1 MKGLLVKDFK
11 LMLAQK
17 NYYLILVL
25 LAACAAYFSANV
37 AMIFTFLCVVV
48 PMFTLSSVS
57 YDQFD
62 NGFPFLFSLPIT
74 RKGYVLE
81 KYTFTLI
88 LEGIS
93 LLLAAVLSVGT
104 GAMLDGGA
112 DMASALSEL
121 VVMIPLMGCL
131 VLTILSVII
140 PVHLKYGAE
149 KGRVVLIILVGGL
162 VALAYLVSRLMQ
174 MAGGEPVAVTK
185 LLQKLERMG
194 MGPVILAALVATGAV
209 VAISLAVSMRIM
221 RKKEY

>member
-74 RKGYVLE
+74 RKSYVLE
-81 KYTFTLI
+81 KYTFALI

-112 DMASALSEL
+112 DMASALSKL

-131 VLTILSVII
+131 VLTILSVMI

-174 MAGGEPVAVTK
+174 MAGGEPIAVTK

-209 VAISLAVSMRIM
+209 VAVSIAVSMRIM

>member
-74 RKGYVLE
+74 RKSYVLE
-81 KYTFTLI
+81 KYTFALI

-104 GAMLDGGA
+104 SAMLDGGA

-131 VLTILSVII
+131 VLTILSVMI

-209 VAISLAVSMRIM
+209 VAVSLAVSMRIM